1 MDGPGLHFDER
12 MSDEDALLWTLDAQA
27 ALAST
32 ITVVVVFE
40 GSPAPAAVLERLE
53 RLTRRLPRFRERVVE
68 SAVRSA
74 PPRWERDPSFALERH
89 VSQVALGGSFGL
101 PAVLRLAEFLAVGPF
116 TPGQPPWEMQLVTGT
131 GATALLL
138 KLHHSFTD
146 GMGLVQMAAEVF
158 DFAPA
163 GEGEEV
169 VGAAVADGAAA
180 AAGAPA
186 AVDRVWDDLSFEAQ
200 QAWGLLRSVGPW
212 AASAVRAAVTD
223 PGTRAAEVLGTVRSL
238 RDLAVAAAR
247 PGSPLL
253 VGRSTGARLAAV
265 HLPIGEL
272 RDTAHRAGGTLNDVF
287 LAGLLGG
294 LREYHAKHGCHP
306 PSLRLGVP
314 ISTRQTGNDAGAAIE
329 MHNQV
334 TPMLVRA
341 PLQLLDPVERI
352 RLLHELVAQAR
363 SHPALEILQE
373 AAGVVRRLPGATS
386 LIKSFVDAVDVL
398 ASNVPGSPVDLY
410 LGGARVDRI
419 IPIGP
424 RGGTALNL
432 TLLSHT
438 DSVDIGL
445 NMDPIAIPDP
455 DVLTDCLRSGFEET
469 LAV

>member
-1 MDGPGLHFDER
+1 MDGPDLHFDDR
-12 MSDEDALLWTLDAQA
+12 MSDEDALLWALDAQA
-27 ALAST
+27 ALTST
-32 ITVVVVFE
+32 ITVVVMFE
-40 GSPAPAAVLERLE
+40 GSPVPAALASRLE
-53 RLTRRLPRFRERVVE
+53 LLTRRVPRLRHRVVE
-68 SAVRSA
+68 SPLRTA
-74 PPRWERDPSFALERH
+74 PPRWEPDPSFALERH
-89 VSQVALGGSFGL
+89 VSQVALGDSFGL
-101 PAVLRLAEFLAVGPF
+101 SSVLRLAESLAVGPF
-116 TPGQPPWEMQLVTGT
+116 RPGRPPWEMQLVTGDD
-131 GATALLL
+131 GAALVL

-146 GMGLVQMAAEVF
+146 GVGLVEMAAEVF
-158 DFAPA
+158 DLSPGGSGGPGGPGGPGGAVGEGAPA
-163 GEGEEV
+163 GGSGADGYWTERAPAERVWEDLNYEAHQAWDVLRSV
-169 VGAAVADGAAA
+169 VPWVASSVRSAVAD
-180 AAGAPA
+180 PA
-186 AVDRVWDDLSFEAQ
+186 SR
-200 QAWGLLRSVGPW
+200 G
-212 AASAVRAAVTD
+212 
-223 PGTRAAEVLGTVRSL
+223 AEVF
-238 RDLAVAAAR
+238 
-247 PGSPLL
+247 
-253 VGRSTGARLAAV
+253 GARLAAV
-265 HLPIGEL
+265 QLPMAEL

-314 ISTRQTGNDAGAAIE
+314 ISTRQRGVGVVE

-363 SHPALEILQE
+363 RHPAIDVLQG
-373 AAGVVRRLPGATS
+373 AAGVVRRLPGATT
-386 LIKSFVDAVDVL
+386 LIKSFVGAVDVL

-410 LGGARVDRI
+410 LGGARVERI

-438 DSVDIGL
+438 DSVDIGV

-455 DVLTDCLRSGFEET
+455 DVLVDCVRFGFEET